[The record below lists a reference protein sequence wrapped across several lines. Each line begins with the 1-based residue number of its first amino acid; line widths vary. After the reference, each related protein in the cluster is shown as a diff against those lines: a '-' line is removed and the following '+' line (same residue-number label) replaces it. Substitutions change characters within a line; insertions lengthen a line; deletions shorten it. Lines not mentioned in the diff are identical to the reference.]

1 MTVSPRVPAS
11 GPGPA
16 STLTPAIMPSARSAT
31 GKVLSAVLPATTCW
45 RSVSSDTVTPLMP
58 SARPGVVISISR

>member
-1 MTVSPRVPAS
+1 
-11 GPGPA
+11 
-16 STLTPAIMPSARSAT
+16 MPSARSAT
-31 GKVLSAVLPATTCW
+31 GKVLSAATGELLPAAPGGVLAAATCW